1 MESIQKQGRDVPAN
15 QHRTGTAPSQ
25 IFKAYVEKQIV
36 PTLILISKIGQA
48 NNHHVAGLGRWTVR
62 DRFNQ
67 IRKKTAEQ
75 N

>member
-15 QHRTGTAPSQ
+15 RQQTGTAPGQ
-25 IFKAYVEKQIV
+25 IFEAYVEKQIV
-36 PTLILISKIGQA
+36 PTLILISKIGKA

-67 IRKKTAEQ
+67 ISKKIAEQ